1 MKKLL
6 LILLVCFSANA
17 QVSDVD
23 VIRNLKSE
31 LVSEKSKDSEELQKI
46 LEKYF
51 SDSCKVT
58 VDSEEIVLK
67 REHFPQYAKIGAVFV
82 PKKNYDLEV
91 SKDILDK
98 NLKNEPKKIS
108 TYLKI
113 SEKRKIKINFTLN
126 NEKIREI
133 NCKDVP
139 LNFKQ
144 RLMLKGIFNLLRGA
158 YES

>member
-1 MKKLL
+1 MKKFLLGL
-6 LILLVCFSANA
+6 LICVCANA

-23 VIRNLKSE
+23 MIRNLKSE
-31 LVSEKSKDSEELQKI
+31 LMSGKSKDSEELQKV

-51 SDSCKVT
+51 NDGCKVI
-58 VDSEEIVLK
+58 VNSEEIVLK
-67 REHFPQYAKIGAVFV
+67 RERFPQYAKIGAMFI
-82 PKKNYDLEV
+82 PKKDRDLEIL
-91 SKDILDK
+91 KDILDK

-113 SEKRKIKINFTLN
+113 SEKRKININFTLN
-126 NEKIREI
+126 NEKISEI

-158 YES
+158 DKS